1 MKSRFAYI
9 ILAILLVIM
18 VSPFIRHA
26 GQIGHMLTTLMT
38 VTIPVATLHALEPER
53 NRSLSI
59 ITLAALFVIFDGLSM
74 FAAHRVLMIAA
85 LGFATILYFY
95 IIALLVKKLL
105 SHRVITADLIYCAI
119 ATYLLI
125 GVMWSGVYMVIEGI
139 SPGSFAGIS
148 DPSDLLYFSFVSL
161 TTLGFGDILP
171 QSIIAKRLTVLEAAM
186 GGIYLAVIIAML
198 VGRYMTMEEEASLES
213 DMGLKKDP

>member
-1 MKSRFAYI
+1 MKSRFVYI
-9 ILAILLVIM
+9 ILTILLVII

-26 GQIGHMLTTLMT
+26 GQIGHMLTTMLAVM
-38 VTIPVATLHALEPER
+38 IPISTLHALGKDR
-53 NRSLSI
+53 NRTLSLI
-59 ITLAALFVIFDGLSM
+59 VLAALFVIFDGLSM
-74 FAAHRVLMIAA
+74 FTAHRVLMIAA
-85 LGFATILYFY
+85 LSFATILYFY
-95 IIALLVKKLL
+95 IIVLLVKNLL

-148 DPSDLLYFSFVSL
+148 DPSDMLYFSFVSL

-198 VGRYMTMEEEASLES
+198 VGRYMTMEEKAAIES
-213 DMGLKKDP
+213 DIGLKKDP